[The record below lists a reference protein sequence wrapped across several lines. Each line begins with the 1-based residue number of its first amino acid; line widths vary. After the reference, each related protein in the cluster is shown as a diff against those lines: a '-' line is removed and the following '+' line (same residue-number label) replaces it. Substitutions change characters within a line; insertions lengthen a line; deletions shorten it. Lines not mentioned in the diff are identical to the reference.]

1 MRVPNNAK
9 DLMALACVAFKNE
22 DFQGAGSLFTQA
34 MSLHDSEKF
43 VDSLL
48 TDNFTLAALSSTIIE
63 ATDTDDPDQL
73 ASVASTLSFSMSAKF
88 KKDLKESLDEE
99 RYDISESGCS
109 AHKSQSEDESDD
121 DLDDDDFEEDEE
133 FDLSDDDLSD
143 EDDLESDSTTLFK
156 PVKSLISLK

>member
-1 MRVPNNAK
+1 
-9 DLMALACVAFKNE
+9 MALACVAFKNE
-22 DFQGAGSLFTQA
+22 DFQGAGSLFAQA
-34 MSLHDSEKF
+34 MSLHDSENF

-73 ASVASTLSFSMSAKF
+73 ASVASTLSFSMSAEF
-88 KKDLKESLDEE
+88 KKGLKESLDEE

-121 DLDDDDFEEDEE
+121 DDLDDDDFDDDEE

-143 EDDLESDSTTLFK
+143 EDDLESESSMLFK
-156 PVKSLISLK
+156 PVQSSISLK